1 MKTKINF
8 ALLSILFIFSIL
20 GCDSRFNE
28 EIMYGTVGSKLEKI
42 APGEIKLNSVSTG
55 NRIVELSWIN
65 PIDKDLYGVKITI
78 TATNPDAKLPDPISF
93 SAQNP
98 EDIPSKFTFYE
109 LTNDIDYS
117 FLFQTFD
124 KNLNYS
130 SGTGI
135 TAKPSKGSDIVNV
148 ENAKAFSGNGLVQ
161 LVWDNKDFATLHE
174 IKITCRE
181 FDKKTNVQT
190 SEVTTISL
198 PKDPNSGNIPS
209 SYTFYNLNNGKGYD
223 FRIYQYDKEL
233 NQSSGVGVLGYPE
246 ISANNNEVIIKE
258 INNQD
263 SSVQLTWENPVSDD
277 FYGIQI
283 IATAND
289 NNVNLGNLS
298 SPVYFLKKEGSEIP
312 NSFTAIGLENNKTYT
327 FFIYTVDNYLT
338 LSTGRSINGKPA
350 PTSNK
355 QEVQNFKAV
364 PGNGYVDLFWKLP
377 EDTSL
382 LEKYELYISPSLQTI
397 PLTNISQTSYRA
409 NGLTNG
415 TSYTFTLRTVD
426 ISGNYS
432 KGSATEARP
441 DTGSSGIFDHP
452 DLFRYKNS
460 CYAYDFGYCSNPT
473 EKSFTFTSVTQMN
486 LANNPVSFVMGTT
499 GVYSVVS
506 AKNITGDSYGQ
517 TQVNPGDEFEIVI
530 RYNPK
535 NYDGTQTTASWDEAN
550 IIIGNTVDNTI
561 RVIGSNYPQPKSI
574 SNNDNKLRMWLRA
587 DLISDDDLTG
597 KGAKKDTVMKL
608 PDYSGNNFH
617 AYNMDKSYNIAPKY
631 IKNNEAFNNLPVVDF
646 SASTTSQLIS
656 TGSPIVDGA
665 NGHTTFIVFKF
676 GPRNDGAQSIINSN
690 YGTSFPTLYTSTR
703 YYNDSG
709 YYISGDYKIGI
720 AVRGQGLTGDLR
732 WACITNDITNN
743 DNSLLVL
750 NAPSG
755 ASGVNSNEYIYSKPV
770 STCLIFDAQKD
781 SKKVE
786 TGRIENY
793 PFDFNS
799 NIRMWLSGTERLLAY
814 FDSQSS
820 TTHLLSTNSNALKTL
835 CTQESSYLLRT
846 NGLQTYGVYGKP
858 WGDGKGHRYGSLS
871 DIKKPGSISEGTYED
886 WRIAAEQAGGL
897 RQSRVSVKS
906 NDTDNTYLQRE
917 YKRMYDSAMYYNPP
931 AAISNASDSGN
942 KTDTSATS
950 WSDHFTNWIAPDQY
964 KNGTLNII
972 TLGANLNQCNYS
984 QAQIAEVFI
993 FEGALSEEDIKAMN
1007 NYMKYRYK
1015 LPEISD
1021 DPTRY
1026 LINNN

>member
-28 EIMYGTVGSKLEKI
+28 QVMYGTVGSKLEKI
-42 APGEIKLNSVSTG
+42 APGEVKIRGVESKSNTVSLLW
-55 NRIVELSWIN
+55 EN
-65 PIDKDLYGVKITI
+65 PIDKDLYGVKISVSVADKSGNPKIPKPI
-78 TATNPDAKLPDPISF
+78 TLTADNV
-93 SAQNP
+93 
-98 EDIPSKFTFYE
+98 EDIPNIYTFYE
-109 LTNDIDYS
+109 LTEKTQYTFTI
-117 FLFQTFD
+117 QTFD
-124 KNLNYS
+124 KNLNFS
-130 SGTGI
+130 SGTTTTETPTDKNNNVPKI
-135 TAKPSKGSDIVNV
+135 SEDTIMFKPGYDYI
-148 ENAKAFSGNGLVQ
+148 
-161 LVWDNKDFATLHE
+161 
-174 IKITCRE
+174 
-181 FDKKTNVQT
+181 
-190 SEVTTISL
+190 TISWKNNDPTNTLLGVTISCRNTRTNDVSTVSL
-198 PKDPNSGNIPS
+198 PRDNSTNTLPTT
-209 SYTFYNLNNGKGYD
+209 YTFNNLINGDQYT
-223 FRIYQYDKEL
+223 FTLYQYDNEYRSDGTP
-233 NQSSGVGVLGYPE
+233 SSCT
-246 ISANNNEVIIKE
+246 ANKKNNMKIIDLDT
-258 INNQD
+258 NNLD
-263 SSVQLTWENPVSDD
+263 SSTILSWTNPSDDD

-283 IATAND
+283 KCEPAE
-289 NNVNLGNLS
+289 GNLS
-298 SPVYFLKKEGSEIP
+298 SPIYFMKKEYPIIP
-312 NSFTAIGLENNKTYT
+312 SSFTAIGLTNNKLYKFSISTLDSEMILGSENNITA
-327 FFIYTVDNYLT
+327 
-338 LSTGRSINGKPA
+338 KPN

-382 LEKYELYISPSLQTI
+382 LEKYELRISPGLQTI

-415 TSYTFTLRTVD
+415 TSYSFTLRTID

-432 KGSATEARP
+432 TGSDTEARP

-460 CYAYDFGYCSNPT
+460 CYAYDFGYCSEPT
-473 EKSFTFTSVTQMN
+473 EKSFTFTSITQMN
-486 LANNPVSFVMGTT
+486 LANNPVSFVMGTSE
-499 GVYSVVS
+499 VYSVVS